1 MSNHPKN
8 ANVNERDNAKD
19 ADSRETGESQDALR
33 HQQDAAHHKGYKS
46 PDKTLPIDSDPGV
59 DEG

>member
-8 ANVNERDNAKD
+8 ANVNEHDSAKHD
-19 ADSRETGESQDALR
+19 DSNEAGESQDALR
-33 HQQDAAHHKGYKS
+33 HQQDAAHHKGYKR
-46 PDKTLPIDSDPGV
+46 PDKTLPIESNPEV